1 MKPDVSPNAPQMT
14 AYLAMIFLYLTMPP
28 ILLFV
33 ASEISYQRCGSRVR
47 YPLVAT
53 LWLSCVLA
61 YAYVGYVQVGLG
73 CRSILGDCYLDGITF
88 SFMFW
93 KDVLGFSYLGVI
105 LLSGLHLIYQA
116 LRWVLNYLQ
125 GLVQQG
131 GESG

>member
-1 MKPDVSPNAPQMT
+1 
-14 AYLAMIFLYLTMPP
+14 MPP

-33 ASEISYQRCGSRVR
+33 ASEISHQRCGNRIR

-61 YAYVGYVQVGLG
+61 HAYVGYVQVGLG

-116 LRWVLNYLQ
+116 LRWVVGYLQ
-125 GLVQQG
+125 VLVQQS

>member
-1 MKPDVSPNAPQMT
+1 MT
-14 AYLAMIFLYLTMPP
+14 TYLAMISLYLTMPP

-33 ASEISYQRCGSRVR
+33 ASEISHQRCGKRVR

-61 YAYVGYVQVGLG
+61 YAYVGYVQIGLG

-125 GLVQQG
+125 GSVQPG

>member
-1 MKPDVSPNAPQMT
+1 
-14 AYLAMIFLYLTMPP
+14 MIFLFLTVPP

-33 ASEISYQRCGSRVR
+33 ASEISYQRCGKRVR

-53 LWLSCVLA
+53 FWLSCVLA

-73 CRSILGDCYLDGITF
+73 CRSILGDCYLDGISF

-93 KDVLGFSYLGVI
+93 KDVLGFSYLGAI
-105 LLSGLHLIYQA
+105 LLSGLHLIYQI
-116 LRWVLNYLQ
+116 LRWVLNYRR
-125 GLVQQG
+125 GPAQQA

>member
-1 MKPDVSPNAPQMT
+1 
-14 AYLAMIFLYLTMPP
+14 MIFLYLTMPP

-33 ASEISYQRCGSRVR
+33 ASEISHQRCGKRVR

-73 CRSILGDCYLDGITF
+73 CRGILGDCYLNGITF

-105 LLSGLHLIYQA
+105 LLSGLHLIYQF
-116 LRWVLNYLQ
+116 LRWGFNHLQ

>member
-1 MKPDVSPNAPQMT
+1 MT
-14 AYLAMIFLYLTMPP
+14 PYLAMIFLYLTMPP

-33 ASEISYQRCGSRVR
+33 ASEISYQRCSKRVR
-47 YPLVAT
+47 YPFVAT

-61 YAYVGYVQVGLG
+61 HAYVGYVQVGLG

-93 KDVLGFSYLGVI
+93 KDVLGFSHLGVI

-125 GLVQQG
+125 NLVQQG

>member
-1 MKPDVSPNAPQMT
+1 MT
-14 AYLAMIFLYLTMPP
+14 TYLAMIFLFLTMPP

-33 ASEISYQRCGSRVR
+33 ASEISYQRCGKRVR

-88 SFMFW
+88 SFIFW

-105 LLSGLHLIYQA
+105 LLSGLHLIYQGGWWA
-116 LRWVLNYLQ
+116 LGYLQ
-125 GLVQQG
+125 RSIKQARQ
-131 GESG
+131 SG

>member
-1 MKPDVSPNAPQMT
+1 
-14 AYLAMIFLYLTMPP
+14 MIFLYLTMPP

-33 ASEISYQRCGSRVR
+33 ASEISYQRCGKRVR
-47 YPLVAT
+47 YPFVAT

-105 LLSGLHLIYQA
+105 LLSGLHLIYQGGWWA
-116 LRWVLNYLQ
+116 LGYLQ
-125 GLVQQG
+125 RSIKR
-131 GESG
+131 SGQSG

>member
-1 MKPDVSPNAPQMT
+1 MKSPTT
-14 AYLAMIFLYLTMPP
+14 AVVNGLDTPSGCLMVF
-28 ILLFV
+28 
-33 ASEISYQRCGSRVR
+33 
-47 YPLVAT
+47 
-53 LWLSCVLA
+53 
-61 YAYVGYVQVGLG
+61 GLG
-73 CRSILGDCYLDGITF
+73 FRASLGDCYLDGITF

>member
-1 MKPDVSPNAPQMT
+1 MT

-33 ASEISYQRCGSRVR
+33 ASEISHQSFGKRVR

-53 LWLSCVLA
+53 LWLCCVLA

-93 KDVLGFSYLGVI
+93 KDLLGFTYLSVI
-105 LLSGLHLIYQA
+105 ALSGLNLLYLG
-116 LRWVLNYLQ
+116 LRWALKYFVAH
-125 GLVQQG
+125 GVARG
-131 GESG
+131 KPS

>member
-1 MKPDVSPNAPQMT
+1 
-14 AYLAMIFLYLTMPP
+14 MIFLFLTVPP

-33 ASEISYQRCGSRVR
+33 ASEISYQRCGKRVR

-73 CRSILGDCYLDGITF
+73 CRSILGDCYLDGISF

-105 LLSGLHLIYQA
+105 LLSGLHLIYQIM
-116 LRWVLNYLQ
+116 RWVLNYLRGPAKQ
-125 GLVQQG
+125 A
-131 GESG
+131 GESV

>member
-1 MKPDVSPNAPQMT
+1 
-14 AYLAMIFLYLTMPP
+14 MISLYLTMPP

-33 ASEISYQRCGSRVR
+33 ASEISYQRFGKRVR
-47 YPLVAT
+47 YPFVAT

-105 LLSGLHLIYQA
+105 LLSGLHLIYQFV
-116 LRWVLNYLQ
+116 RWVISYLLGQ
-125 GLVQQG
+125 VQQG
-131 GESG
+131 SESG